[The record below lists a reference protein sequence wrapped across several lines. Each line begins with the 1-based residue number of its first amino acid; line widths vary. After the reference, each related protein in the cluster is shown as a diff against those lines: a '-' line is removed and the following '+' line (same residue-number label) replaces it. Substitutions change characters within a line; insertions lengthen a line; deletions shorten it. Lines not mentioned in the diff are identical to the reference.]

1 MKVIAVM
8 KLIHRNGSCLMNC
21 TYNRIIKIIRLFGF
35 RIGLLYVI
43 RAKILRDNIAD
54 AILWLSLRGERIL
67 EKKRCIIRRNKVF
80 MYHVN

>member
-21 TYNRIIKIIRLFGF
+21 TYNRIIQIIRLFGF

-43 RAKILRDNIAD
+43 RAKILRET
-54 AILWLSLRGERIL
+54 ILQMQFHGLVYV
-67 EKKRCIIRRNKVF
+67 RREF
-80 MYHVN
+80 